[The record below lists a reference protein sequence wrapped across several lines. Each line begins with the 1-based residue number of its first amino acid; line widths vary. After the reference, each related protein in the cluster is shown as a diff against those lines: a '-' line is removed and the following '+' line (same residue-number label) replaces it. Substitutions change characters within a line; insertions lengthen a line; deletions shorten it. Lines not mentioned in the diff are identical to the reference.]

1 MSATP
6 HVQLAERL
14 SKMKSSST
22 LRVLQITERLKAEGI
37 DVISLGAGEP
47 DFPTPEN
54 IKQAAKT
61 AIDAGFTKYTPA
73 GGTTDLK
80 RAIIE
85 RTRRDFGGEYGPEEV
100 IATVG
105 GKQAIF
111 EGIAAIVDPGD
122 EVLLPAPY
130 WVSFPEIV
138 HFAGGVPVV
147 VDTEEN
153 GCQLTA
159 EMVAERITPKTKLL
173 VINSPNNPTGRVIP
187 PAEVRKI
194 VELAAERDIWVMSD
208 DCYLYFVYPPVQPFS
223 VAGLPDELRS
233 RCLVTGS
240 FSKTYAM
247 TGWRIGYA
255 LGPTEWIQAMLTI
268 QSHSTS
274 NPTSISQY
282 AAIEAFAGRQ
292 DSVREMLEEY
302 RRRRDWLVE
311 ALNGLP
317 GVSCVMPEGAFYAF
331 PNVSELLKGEVKTS
345 RALADRMLEEAAVAV
360 TPGSAFGAEGYI
372 RLSYA
377 TSLADIQRAVERIR
391 GLFERLAG

>member
-1 MSATP
+1 M
-6 HVQLAERL
+6 HLAERMA
-14 SKMKSSST
+14 KMKSSST
-22 LRVLQITERLKAEGI
+22 LRILQITERLKAEGI
-37 DVISLGAGEP
+37 DIISLGAGEP

-54 IKQAAKT
+54 IKDAAKT

-73 GGTTDLK
+73 GGTADLK
-80 RAIIE
+80 RAILE
-85 RTRRDFGGEYGPEEV
+85 RIRRDFGGEYNADEV

-111 EGIAAIVDPGD
+111 EGIAALVDPGD

-138 HFAGGVPVV
+138 HFAGGAPVAI
-147 VDTEEN
+147 DTESTEF
-153 GCQLTA
+153 QLTA
-159 EMVAERITPKTKLL
+159 EMVAEHVTPRTKLL
-173 VINSPNNPTGRVIP
+173 VINSPNNPTGCVMSP
-187 PAEVRKI
+187 SEMRKI
-194 VELAAERDIWVMSD
+194 LELAVERDFWVISD
-208 DCYLYFVYPPVQPFS
+208 DCYLYFVYPPVQAFS
-223 VAGLPDELRS
+223 AAGLPRELRD
-233 RCLVTGS
+233 RCLVAGS

-292 DSVREMLEEY
+292 DSVREMLDEY
-302 RRRRDWLVE
+302 RRRRDWLVP
-311 ALNGLP
+311 ALNEIP
-317 GVSCVMPEGAFYAF
+317 GMSCVMPEGAFYAF
-331 PNVSELLKGEVKTS
+331 PNVKGCLDERAPTS
-345 RALADRMLEEAAVAV
+345 RALADRLLEEAAVAV
-360 TPGSAFGAEGYI
+360 TPGSSFGAEGYI

-377 TSLADIQRAVERIR
+377 TSLADLQRAIERIR
-391 GLFERLAG
+391 GVLG